1 MRGQVN
7 TVNEAKLRSTI
18 GSTFEVLVVWRAVD
32 VVMEKNWAQS
42 VDQCW
47 LQALQ
52 FLVHHIDL
60 LSMLLKC
67 NGFAGIQQGVV
78 NQTRSR
84 PPNSDRD
91 FFWGGASLA
100 LENALELLL
109 GPSTELVITSCHI
122 KSTFHRS
129 SQSNQEMILC
139 CCVRVIEDNTSKQR
153 FFWFAVSSW
162 NTHLPRVLFHLSNL
176 LQMLNNDRMFDIE
189 FFGNFS
195 CSYKR
200 IGFNDAL
207 SWLLS
212 TSDDWPLHSS
222 SSSLSSPLQNFLK
235 HHCTVCLLA
244 VPGPMCCWC
253 WELCLLLYD
262 RFWTQI
268 RKSQCRGPRFNPW
281 SGNLIPN
288 ATTKDFLCHNKD
300 PGQPNKYVFFNPTL
314 QIYMCWVFT
323 MIQAQI

>member
-7 TVNEAKLRSTI
+7 TVNEAKLRSII
-18 GSTFEVLVVWRAVD
+18 GSTFEVLVVWCAVD
-32 VVMEKNWAQS
+32 VVMEKNWAHS

-78 NQTRSR
+78 DQTRSR

-91 FFWGGASLA
+91 FFWGGCKFGFGKCFGASSWSIHWAGHHQLSYKIHFSSIITIWSR
-100 LENALELLL
+100 NDSLLL
-109 GPSTELVITSCHI
+109 R
-122 KSTFHRS
+122 KSNRRQHFKT
-129 SQSNQEMILC
+129 
-139 CCVRVIEDNTSKQR
+139 K
-153 FFWFAVSSW
+153 FFWFAVNSW
-162 NTHLPRVLFHLSNL
+162 NTQLPRVLFYLSNL
-176 LQMLNNDRMFDIE
+176 LQMLNNDRMFDTE

-200 IGFNDAL
+200 ISFNDAL

-212 TSDDWPLHSS
+212 TSDDWPLHSL
-222 SSSLSSPLQNFLK
+222 SSSLSSPLQSFLK
-235 HHCTVCLLA
+235 HHCTVCSLA

-253 WELCLLLYD
+253 WELWLLLYN

-268 RKSQCRGPRFNPW
+268 KKSQCRVPRFNPW

-288 ATTKDFLCHNKD
+288 ATTKDLLCHNKD
-300 PGQPNKYVFFNPTL
+300 PGQPNK
-314 QIYMCWVFT
+314 
-323 MIQAQI
+323 